1 MLQANRRLNAM
12 GQNESSF
19 AKIRRK
25 ALQYKRQTNHTHK
38 LMKRLLMEVNSTLHT
53 EDYGSVTPL
62 WLASYRNDTEL
73 VRLLLRLG
81 ADPNQSCASL
91 QMTPLHIAT
100 SLHNLQMM
108 ESLLQA
114 GAHTNVLDRWNYSS
128 MMYAAIHHDATV
140 VVDMFNILLKYRSD
154 VNYGAILQ
162 EDAVSEDNNNGNNL
176 QINRDLPQL
185 RSCYN
190 DGDYI
195 TYVREPM
202 GPVSGTALHL
212 AVQNPHLPN
221 EALQLLL
228 DSGADVDLKNLY
240 GQTPLMA
247 AMLDRFYDYHKNIKS
262 HAELILNFG
271 AGVALTDIR
280 GWTCFHYA
288 AQRGSISCMQ
298 QLMSANADPNVIA
311 TDQESPLWIL
321 LAHGWREATRFLI
334 QSGCN
339 VNQPVRS
346 TVILHINPNVDLC
359 RHGYILPIEFAVC
372 NRYYGLAELM
382 VQVGCDIDDGTWL
395 GSHLDPP
402 HTRHK
407 EFIRLLKHNMGSR
420 GKLKQLSEVCRDAT
434 RQIMKH
440 NIVAKCKV
448 LPLPQPLKDYI
459 CHVDFPLG
467 NR

>member
-1 MLQANRRLNAM
+1 M

-25 ALQYKRQTNHTHK
+25 ALQYNGQTHRTHK
-38 LMKRLLMEVNSTLHT
+38 LLKKLKMEINCVLDT
-53 EDYGSVTPL
+53 EDFGNVTPL
-62 WLASYRNDTEL
+62 WLASHRNDTEL

-81 ADPNQSCASL
+81 ADPNQACASL
-91 QMTPLHIAT
+91 NMTPLHIAT
-100 SLHNLQMM
+100 SLHNLEMM
-108 ESLLQA
+108 EVLLEV
-114 GAHTNVLDRWNYSS
+114 GANPNVLDRWNYNSL
-128 MMYAAIHHDATV
+128 MYAAIHHDAAAV
-140 VVDMFNILLKYRSD
+140 MDMFTLLLKYRSD
-154 VNYGAILQ
+154 INFGAILQ
-162 EDAVSEDNNNGNNL
+162 NTSSSGDAVAPEETAP
-176 QINRDLPQL
+176 INRDLPQL
-185 RSCYN
+185 RSCYS

-221 EALQLLL
+221 EALELLVS
-228 DSGADVDLKNLY
+228 SGANVNLTNLY

-247 AMLDRFYDYHKNIKS
+247 AMLDVFYDYHKNIKN
-262 HAELILNFG
+262 HAELLLQHG
-271 AGVALTDIR
+271 AAVDIRDIR

-298 QLMSANADPNVIA
+298 QLLSVHADANEMAA
-311 TDQESPLWIL
+311 DQETPLWIL

-339 VNQPVRS
+339 TNQAVRS
-346 TVILHINPNVDLC
+346 AVILHINQNVDLC

-372 NRYYGLAELM
+372 NRYYSLAELM

-407 EFIRLLKHNMGSR
+407 EFMDFLKESVANRTRLR
-420 GKLKQLSEVCRDAT
+420 RLSDVCRRTIRKVMD
-434 RQIMKH
+434 QD
-440 NIVAKCKV
+440 IVAKTKK
-448 LPLPQPLKDYI
+448 LPLPLPLKDFISYA
-459 CHVDFPLG
+459 DFS
-467 NR
+467 